1 MDFAGKVVLVT
12 GAGSGLGRA
21 ASLAF
26 AREGAALCL
35 VGRSRAKL
43 EETGRLIRDA
53 GFVPAQR
60 NNVYDILTVHDG
72 ADAPDRRVKD
82 WSEHRAQRLH
92 IESEKKPAV
101 AQVTIGASD

>member
-12 GAGSGLGRA
+12 GAGSGLGCA

-53 GFVPAQR
+53 DPASVAEEPR
-60 NNVYDILTVHDG
+60 KSGRKG
-72 ADAPDRRVKD
+72 AKD
-82 WSEHRAQRLH
+82 
-92 IESEKKPAV
+92 
-101 AQVTIGASD
+101 